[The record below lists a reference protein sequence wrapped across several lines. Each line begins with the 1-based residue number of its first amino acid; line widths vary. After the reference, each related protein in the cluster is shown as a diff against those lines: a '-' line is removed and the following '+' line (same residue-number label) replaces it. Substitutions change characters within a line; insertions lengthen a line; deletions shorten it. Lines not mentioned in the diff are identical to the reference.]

1 MKTFFRW
8 LVVVGIIFQFLSP
21 SAYAAWKN
29 IVADNGRKAAE
40 YISLLKAGAEP
51 DSIKRPFLRHVNTY
65 EAKQQKK
72 RFIKAM
78 DEAEELARAGRHE
91 QIMELEID
99 WRGSDEQSDG
109 YMPRKKAAY

>member
-1 MKTFFRW
+1 MKTVFRW
-8 LVVVGIIFQFLSP
+8 LVVVGIILQFSSL
-21 SAYAAWKN
+21 SAYAGWKN

-99 WRGSDEQSDG
+99 WRGSEGQTDSDT
-109 YMPRKKAAY
+109 PRKKAAY

>member
-1 MKTFFRW
+1 MRTVFRW
-8 LVVVGIIFQFLSP
+8 LVVVGIILQFLSP
-21 SAYAAWKN
+21 SAYAGWKN

-51 DSIKRPFLRHVNTY
+51 GSIERPFLRHVNTY

-99 WRGSDEQSDG
+99 WQGSDGQTDG
-109 YMPRKKAAY
+109 YTPRKKAAY